1 MEQDKKAGRSTDK
14 FITEK
19 WVMDRLK
26 SGRQNYC
33 CESCGFGPHKPAL
46 SSRATKLARGHL
58 KQSNPDAGGP

>member
-1 MEQDKKAGRSTDK
+1 MREKLAGYMEQDKKAGRSTDK

-33 CESCGFGPHKPAL
+33 
-46 SSRATKLARGHL
+46 
-58 KQSNPDAGGP
+58 